1 VLDFDSPTTVTSVP
15 ANRLGKRSQ
24 RFQLHPGLSVT
35 VHEDGRVRVR
45 STAQRLAVHWLATS
59 FAVTEVDLSP
69 VAELG
74 DLTRPE

>member
-1 VLDFDSPTTVTSVP
+1 MLAFDSPVTVTSTP
-15 ANRLGKRSQ
+15 ATRLGKRSQ

-45 STAQRLAVHWLATS
+45 STAQRLAVTWLADG

-69 VAELG
+69 VATTQEG
-74 DLTRPE
+74 TSR